1 MASNFSNNEEMSES
15 VYAAVNSSAWSDAS
29 YEQAL
34 DEFDQQRVGTFYPL
48 SWPYYFLLLP

>member
-1 MASNFSNNEEMSES
+1 MASNFSDNEEMSES

-34 DEFDQQRVGTFYPL
+34 DEFDHLTVGTF
-48 SWPYYFLLLP
+48 